1 MDLLQKAADST
12 LLLDFSMFAAQLF
25 KRIVVLCML
34 ITALGWPCQ
43 IQALTI
49 GEERLIGQK
58 ILYSVRR
65 DLRIL
70 DDPDISRYIN
80 RLGAQ
85 VLQVVGPQYFDY
97 RFHVV
102 KSEQFNAFAAP
113 AGMVFFYS
121 GLIEAMHKE
130 DELVSVLA
138 HEIGHVASRH
148 LAQRLDK
155 GTKVSTASLLLGLA
169 GLALGVPGLSQGLLT
184 GSLAAGQAI
193 NLRYSREDEEQADRL
208 SFGWMLEMQR
218 DPEAMKDMLRTMR
231 RITRYRMGD
240 VPQYLLTHPNPEAR
254 LSYVESLL
262 ELKAQKT
269 AAPAVKK
276 TDNFAFLRFRY
287 RVLSQTTDLD
297 RLRQYCTIT
306 LAQDK
311 DADVQRM
318 ARFGLALIE
327 AENRRFDQAL
337 EHLAIVQEQYPAEDI
352 LKVDQAVIL
361 QRAGRLNE
369 ARAIL
374 EPQVRRNP
382 SDIYGLF
389 QLAKVEAA
397 TGNTARAETLLQQ
410 VAQAMPEYP
419 QVYFELGRIE
429 ANRGADGVGIFYL
442 GKYYLYQGEE
452 DLAVQNLK
460 RARRDTGVP
469 EKMREEAGQ
478 ILAELEHIN
487 KET

>member
-1 MDLLQKAADST
+1 
-12 LLLDFSMFAAQLF
+12 MFAALYF
-25 KRIVVLCML
+25 KRTIIVFML
-34 ITALGWPCQ
+34 ITALCWPCQ
-43 IQALTI
+43 SLALTI

-65 DLRIL
+65 DLHIL
-70 DDPDISRYIN
+70 DDPDISQYIN
-80 RLGAQ
+80 RLGSQ
-85 VLQVVGPQYFDY
+85 VLKVVGPQYFDY

-102 KSEQFNAFAAP
+102 QSEQFNAFAAP

-155 GTKVSTASLLLGLA
+155 GTKVSMASLLLGLA

-208 SFGWMLEMQR
+208 SFGWMQDMQR

-262 ELKAQKT
+262 EIQGQQ
-269 AAPAVKK
+269 APGSALKK

-287 RVLSQTTDLD
+287 RVLTQTTDLD

-311 DADVQRM
+311 NADSQRM

-337 EHLAIVQEQYPAEDI
+337 EQLAIVQEQYPDRDI

-361 QRAGRLNE
+361 QKAGRLTE
-369 ARAIL
+369 ARALL
-374 EPQVRRNP
+374 EAQVRRDP
-382 SDIYGLF
+382 TDIYGLF
-389 QLAKVEAA
+389 QLARVEAA
-397 TGNTARAETLLQQ
+397 TGNSARAETLLQQ

-419 QVYFELGRIE
+419 QVYFELGQIE
-429 ANRGADGVGIFYL
+429 TNRGAVGIGIFYL
-442 GKYYLYQGEE
+442 GKYYLYQGREE
-452 DLAVQNLK
+452 LAVQNLK

-469 EKMREEAGQ
+469 EKMREEAKQ

>member
-1 MDLLQKAADST
+1 
-12 LLLDFSMFAAQLF
+12 MFTAQLF
-25 KRIVVLCML
+25 KRCVILCML

-43 IQALTI
+43 SQALTI

-65 DLRIL
+65 DLHIL
-70 DDPDISRYIN
+70 DDPDISQYIN
-80 RLGAQ
+80 RLGSQ

-97 RFHVV
+97 RFFVV
-102 KSEQFNAFAAP
+102 QSDQFNAFAAP

-121 GLIEAMHKE
+121 GLIEAMRKE

-148 LAQRLDK
+148 IAQRLDK
-155 GTKVSTASLLLGLA
+155 GSKVSAASVLLGLA

-208 SFGWMLEMQR
+208 SFGWMQDMQR
-218 DPEAMKDMLRTMR
+218 DPESMKDMLRTMR

-262 ELKAQKT
+262 ELKNQE
-269 AAPAVKK
+269 AAPQMKK

-311 DADVQRM
+311 DVDSQQM

-327 AENRRFDQAL
+327 AENRRFNQAL
-337 EHLAIVQEQYPAEDI
+337 EQLAIVQGQYPDQDI

-361 QRAGRLNE
+361 QTAGRLAE
-369 ARAIL
+369 AKAIL
-374 EPQVRRNP
+374 EAQVQRNP
-382 SDIYGLF
+382 TDLYGLF
-389 QLAKVEAA
+389 QLARVEAA
-397 TGNTARAETLLQQ
+397 TGNTARAEALLQQ

-419 QVYFELGRIE
+419 QVYFELGQIE
-429 ANRGADGVGIFYL
+429 TNRGAPGIGIFYL
-442 GKYYLYQGEE
+442 GKYYLYQGREN
-452 DLAVQNLK
+452 LAEQNLK

-469 EKMREEAGQ
+469 ERMREEAKE

>member
-1 MDLLQKAADST
+1 MLAAK
-12 LLLDFSMFAAQLF
+12 FF
-25 KRIVVLCML
+25 KRSVIVCML

-43 IQALTI
+43 SQALTI

-65 DLRIL
+65 DLHIL
-70 DDPDISRYIN
+70 DDPDISQYIN
-80 RLGAQ
+80 RLGSQ
-85 VLQVVGPQYFDY
+85 VLKVVGPQYFDY
-97 RFHVV
+97 RFFVV
-102 KSEQFNAFAAP
+102 QSDQFNAFAAP

-121 GLIEAMHKE
+121 GLIEAMHTE

-155 GTKVSTASLLLGLA
+155 GTKVSAASLLLGLA

-208 SFGWMLEMQR
+208 SFGWMQDMQR
-218 DPEAMKDMLRTMR
+218 DPESMKDMLRTMR

-262 ELKAQKT
+262 EMKKQQPSKQAL
-269 AAPAVKK
+269 KK

-287 RVLSQTTDLD
+287 RVLTQTTDLD

-306 LAQDK
+306 LSQDK
-311 DADVQRM
+311 DPDSQRM

-337 EHLAIVQEQYPAEDI
+337 EQLAIVQGQYPDRDI

-361 QRAGRLNE
+361 QMAGQLPE
-369 ARAIL
+369 AKTLL
-374 EPQVRRNP
+374 EAQVHRDP
-382 SDIYGLF
+382 TDLYGLF
-389 QLAKVEAA
+389 QLARVEAA
-397 TGNTARAETLLQQ
+397 TGNTGRAETLLQQ

-419 QVYFELGRIE
+419 QVYFELGQIE
-429 ANRGADGVGIFYL
+429 TNRGAPGIGVFYL
-442 GKYYLYQGEE
+442 GKYYLYQGREE
-452 DLAVQNLK
+452 LAEQNLK
-460 RARRDTGVP
+460 RARRDTSVP
-469 EKMREEAGQ
+469 DTMREEAKA
-478 ILAELEHIN
+478 ILAELEHIK

>member
-1 MDLLQKAADST
+1 
-12 LLLDFSMFAAQLF
+12 MFAHTLC
-25 KRIVVLCML
+25 KRAVVFLML
-34 ITALGWPCQ
+34 LVALSWPCQ
-43 IQALTI
+43 TQALTI

-65 DLRIL
+65 DLHIL
-70 DDPDISRYIN
+70 DDPDISQYIN
-80 RLGAQ
+80 QLGHS

-97 RFHVV
+97 RFFVV
-102 KSEQFNAFAAP
+102 QSEQFNAFAAP

-121 GLIEAMHKE
+121 GLIEAMHNE

-208 SFGWMLEMQR
+208 SFGWMKEMER
-218 DPEAMKDMLRTMR
+218 NPEAMEDMLRTMR

-262 ELKAQKT
+262 ELDKHKG
-269 AAPAVKK
+269 PAFSK

-287 RVLSQTTDLD
+287 RVLTQTTDLD

-306 LAQDK
+306 LKQDK
-311 DADVQRM
+311 DLDTQRM

-337 EHLAIVQEQYPAEDI
+337 EQLAIVQGQYPNRTI

-361 QRAGRLNE
+361 QMAGRFPE
-369 ARAIL
+369 AKDIL
-374 EPQVRRNP
+374 EASVRRDP
-382 SDIYGLF
+382 ADLYGLF
-389 QLAKVEAA
+389 QLARVEAA
-397 TGNTARAETLLQQ
+397 TGNTTRAEALLQQ

-419 QVYFELGRIE
+419 QVYFELGQIE
-429 ANRGADGVGIFYL
+429 ANRGAAGKGIFYL
-442 GKYYLYQGEE
+442 AKYYLYQGRE
-452 DLAVQNLK
+452 DLAEDNLR
-460 RARRDTGVP
+460 RASRDRSVP
-469 EKMREEAGQ
+469 AAMRAEAKE